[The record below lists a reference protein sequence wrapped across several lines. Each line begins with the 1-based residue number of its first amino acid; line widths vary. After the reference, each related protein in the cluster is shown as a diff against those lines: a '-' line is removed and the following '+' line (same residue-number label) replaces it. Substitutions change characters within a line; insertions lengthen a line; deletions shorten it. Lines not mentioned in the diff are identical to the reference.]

1 MKFYA
6 GIGSRETPPAVLT
19 YMAQIAA
26 RLEDRGYIL
35 RSGGAPGADSAFEG
49 GVRLIAN
56 KRIYVPWAGF
66 NGRRGENVIECGTD
80 PDMRRIAELSHPA
93 WGRCSDAAR
102 KMHTR
107 NVAQVLGCPPEDH
120 TDSDFV
126 ICWTPSASG
135 SGGTGQAIRIAQR
148 HRVQVFDLADAGR
161 AAALEA
167 HLASIPGSMYL

>member
-6 GIGSRETPPAVLT
+6 GIGSRETPPSVLQ
-19 YMAQIAA
+19 YMTQIAA
-26 RLEDRGYIL
+26 RLEDRGYVL
-35 RSGGAPGADSAFEG
+35 RSGGARGADSAFEA

-80 PDMRRIAELSHPA
+80 PSMRRIAALTHPA
-93 WGRCSDAAR
+93 WWRCSDAAR

-107 NVAQVLGCPPEDH
+107 NVAQVLGCPPEDNA
-120 TDSDFV
+120 DSEFV
-126 ICWTPSASG
+126 VCWTPRALR
-135 SGGTGQAIRIAQR
+135 SGGTGQALRIAQR

-161 AAALEA
+161 AAAFEA
-167 HLASIPGSMYL
+167 HVAAMAEPVAC